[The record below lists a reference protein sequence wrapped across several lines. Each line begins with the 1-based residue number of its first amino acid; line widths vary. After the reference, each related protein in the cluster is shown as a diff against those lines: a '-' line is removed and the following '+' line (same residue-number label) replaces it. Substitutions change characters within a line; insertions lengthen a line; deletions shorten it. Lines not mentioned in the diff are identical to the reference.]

1 MADARIRAI
10 ITAQDN
16 ATPVIK
22 GFGKGLDETSG
33 KVGGVTS
40 KLREST
46 LALGALALGAGVA
59 FKKMIDVIGD
69 TTAAANRQQSA
80 LIGLSS
86 VSKAFGQNLDK
97 TTEAAKD
104 LASDGLMPIA
114 DAATGLKNL
123 LASGFSLD
131 QAIKLMNRFKDSAA
145 FGRQGSLDFGEA
157 IRSATEGIKNGNSIL
172 VDNAG
177 VTKNLSVILEE
188 AGFSAQDLMKAT
200 TDAGVRQAL
209 FNGIIKETNAQVG
222 DAAKYA
228 DTYGGKQAALAAKTE
243 QLKVKI
249 GTALQPVLTRLL
261 ESITPI
267 IEKISAWTDK
277 HPDLAA
283 KILMVTVV
291 GAGLIATMGA
301 IATVIPIVTGVVG
314 ALVTPLAG
322 MALGIGAVVGAA
334 TLLTMKIQS
343 ASSEGKTFSGS
354 TMAMSAALTALVPG
368 IGVVMGPLAM
378 FIGNMQSANAQAQ
391 QHKVALD
398 AVRLSQDAVKVSTD
412 MLTNAQLGQKGA
424 ALGVEQAQNTYNE
437 TVKAYGEN
445 SLQARQAAYSLEV
458 ATNAKKEADKSAAQ
472 AQQQLTDKQ
481 NEAKA
486 AQDRLSESTKRST
499 DSVNS
504 NKNSWGELGDKISNF
519 VKDNSGR
526 RTLLNPLGI
535 KIPGFASGVQNFS
548 GGMAMVGENG
558 PELVTLPKGANVIP
572 NNKLATSS
580 STATTVNIS
589 LNVGMYAGSEIEK
602 RKVAKE
608 LFASLQEV
616 ANQKN
621 TTVAQ
626 MMGA

>member
-1 MADARIRAI
+1 
-10 ITAQDN
+10 
-16 ATPVIK
+16 
-22 GFGKGLDETSG
+22 
-33 KVGGVTS
+33 
-40 KLREST
+40 
-46 LALGALALGAGVA
+46 
-59 FKKMIDVIGD
+59 
-69 TTAAANRQQSA
+69 
-80 LIGLSS
+80 
-86 VSKAFGQNLDK
+86 
-97 TTEAAKD
+97 
-104 LASDGLMPIA
+104 
-114 DAATGLKNL
+114 
-123 LASGFSLD
+123 
-131 QAIKLMNRFKDSAA
+131 
-145 FGRQGSLDFGEA
+145 
-157 IRSATEGIKNGNSIL
+157 
-172 VDNAG
+172 
-177 VTKNLSVILEE
+177 
-188 AGFSAQDLMKAT
+188 
-200 TDAGVRQAL
+200 
-209 FNGIIKETNAQVG
+209 
-222 DAAKYA
+222 
-228 DTYGGKQAALAAKTE
+228 
-243 QLKVKI
+243 
-249 GTALQPVLTRLL
+249 
-261 ESITPI
+261 
-267 IEKISAWTDK
+267 
-277 HPDLAA
+277 
-283 KILMVTVV
+283 
-291 GAGLIATMGA
+291 MGA